1 MFIYIFRLYMTKTVL
16 RSFFIAAFLI
26 GSIFAIEGS
35 AQTVSGSIS
44 NGTVPRGKTTRGVV
58 RLSIPAGLHVNSS
71 SPNSEYSIPTRVTLS
86 ATGIRVGAV
95 KYPKGTDRK
104 FQFSPNVINVYEG
117 NVSFPFTVT
126 VPANFRGKSIS
137 VKAIVR
143 FQACTEE
150 VCYPPK
156 NKEITL
162 TARIR

>member
-1 MFIYIFRLYMTKTVL
+1 MKKNLFRGIV
-16 RSFFIAAFLI
+16 FGAFLL
-26 GSIFAIEGS
+26 GSLFAVSAS

-44 NGTVPRGKTTRGVV
+44 NGTVPRGKTTRGVI

-71 SPNSEYSIPTRVTLS
+71 NPNSEYSIATRVTLS
-86 ATGIRVGAV
+86 ASGVRLGAV

-104 FQFSPNVINVYEG
+104 FQFSPNTINVYEG

-126 VPANFRGKSIS
+126 VPANYRGNTIS
-137 VKAIVR
+137 VKAVVR

-162 TARIR
+162 TATIR